1 MDISKA
7 SNFERFVYDLAERD
21 AATVRDLWSAVDRE
35 GRFDLNG
42 TALMP
47 RLAQYG
53 FVSGSSTHAD
63 RIGTIRAIHANYGR
77 IVDTHTADGLTVAM
91 RHREPGVP
99 MIVLETALP
108 AKFEETII
116 EALGI
121 KPARPP
127 GFDDIEDLPRRF
139 EVMPAS
145 VERVKAF
152 VAGHTR

>member
-7 SNFERFVYDLAERD
+7 SNFERFIYDLAGRD
-21 AATVRDLWSAVDRE
+21 GETVRDLWSAVDRE

-42 TALMP
+42 TALMSH
-47 RLAQYG
+47 LVQYG

-63 RIGTIRAIHANYGR
+63 RIATIRLIHAKYGR

-91 RHREPGVP
+91 RHCEAGVP

-108 AKFEETII
+108 AKFEETIV

-145 VERVKAF
+145 VELVKAF
-152 VAGHTR
+152 VAGHAR